1 MFFPLEKKCEKVG
14 ILAYVTTGRLIDTE
28 LLALENEVLV
38 RITLKKAV
46 CNLNRLLFVL
56 TSL

>member
-46 CNLNRLLFVL
+46 CN
-56 TSL
+56 